1 MLGLSRDMPHQR
13 NQARIPVVLSS
24 GCVCWKQALFSA
36 LSSTVWQILHFEDTV
51 DWIRMRLVG
60 VLWLFFLFSLLRSF
74 LNRGH
79 SEVDNQNDIGAFPLD
94 YRSTAGGA
102 IQYYAWEDGFGT
114 REQDLYSLID
124 ANRYCHRIL
133 NYLNSTSNNGTIVNV
148 GEGGGIGHKFNSLM
162 FAVFPALM
170 LKRNLRS
177 MHHFLHSTPSFHETH
192 LLGEHSF
199 VLK

>member
-24 GCVCWKQALFSA
+24 GRVCWEQALFSA
-36 LSSTVWQILHFEDTV
+36 LSSTVWQILHFEETV

-60 VLWLFFLFSLLRSF
+60 VLSLFFLFSLLRSF

-79 SEVDNQNDIGAFPLD
+79 SEVDNQHDIGAVPLD
-94 YRSTAGGA
+94 CRSTAGGA
-102 IQYYAWEDGFGT
+102 IQYYAWEDGFGM
-114 REQDLYSLID
+114 REQDVYSLID
-124 ANRYCHRIL
+124 AKRYCYRLL

-162 FAVFPALM
+162 FAVFSALM
-170 LKRNLRS
+170 MKRNLRS
-177 MHHFLHSTPSFHETH
+177 MHHFLPSTPSFHETH
-192 LLGEHSF
+192 LLGEHPF
-199 VLK
+199 MLK